1 MMLGGKNMISF
12 FANIFGYLLN
22 ILYMFIKNY
31 GIAIILFSIVVKI
44 LLLPLSI
51 KQQKSMKKSAEMQ
64 DEMQS
69 IRKKYKNDPDK
80 MNQATIELYKREK
93 MSPFS
98 GCFGAI
104 AQLILLLSVF
114 YLVRSPLTYMKKIDS
129 NTIEQYKS
137 SITDQTAYPE
147 IQIINEKGKENEE
160 VYINMNFFGIDL
172 SKVPTQSLNN
182 PKVYIIPVLYVLS
195 SVISIR
201 YTNNMQKKKKDEII
215 DVTEES
221 KNTEKG
227 KNEEELDAM
236 EQANKTM
243 TWFMPIMAVSI
254 AVVAPLGLALYWL
267 INNILM
273 ITERAILNK
282 FLESKEEK
290 ADAR

>member
-1 MMLGGKNMISF
+1 MTF

-22 ILYMFIKNY
+22 ILYIFIKNY
-31 GIAIILFSIVVKI
+31 GMAIILFSIIVKI

-51 KQQKSMKKSAEMQ
+51 KQQKSMKKSAELQ
-64 DEMQS
+64 EEMQN
-69 IRKKYKNDPDK
+69 IRNKYKNNPDK

-114 YLVRSPLTYMKKIDS
+114 YLVRSPLTYMKKIDT
-129 NTIEQYKS
+129 NTIEQYKTTIS
-137 SITDQTAYPE
+137 EETAYPE

-160 VYINMNFFGIDL
+160 VYINMDFFGIDL
-172 SKVPTQSLNN
+172 SKVPTKSLND
-182 PKVYIIPVLYVLS
+182 PKAYIIPILYVVS
-195 SVISIR
+195 SIISIR
-201 YTNNMQKKKKDEII
+201 FTNSMQNNKKEKNEII
-215 DVTEES
+215 DVTESS
-221 KNTEKG
+221 KQKNNDN
-227 KNEEELDAM
+227 KNEEEIDAI

-273 ITERAILNK
+273 IIERVILNK
-282 FLESKEEK
+282 FLDSKEEK

>member
-1 MMLGGKNMISF
+1 MISF

>member
-1 MMLGGKNMISF
+1 MISF

-22 ILYMFIKNY
+22 ILYMLIKNY

-114 YLVRSPLTYMKKIDS
+114 YLVRSPLTYMKKIDN

-137 SITDQTAYPE
+137 SISDQTAYPE

-160 VYINMNFFGIDL
+160 VYINMDFFGIDL
-172 SKVPTQSLNN
+172 SKVPTQSLND

-221 KNTEKG
+221 KKKSEKS
-227 KNEEELDAM
+227 KAEDEVDAM

-254 AVVAPLGLALYWL
+254 AFVAPLGLALYWL

-273 ITERAILNK
+273 MTERLILNK
-282 FLESKEEK
+282 FLDSKEEK

>member
-1 MMLGGKNMISF
+1 MISF

-172 SKVPTQSLNN
+172 SKVPTQSLND

>member
-1 MMLGGKNMISF
+1 MISF

-31 GIAIILFSIVVKI
+31 GIAIILFSVVVKI

-64 DEMQS
+64 DEMQN

-80 MNQATIELYKREK
+80 MNQATLELYKREK

-114 YLVRSPLTYMKKIDS
+114 YLVRSPLTYMKKIDN

-137 SITDQTAYPE
+137 SISNQTAYPE
-147 IQIINEKGKENEE
+147 IQIIDEKGKENEE
-160 VYINMNFFGIDL
+160 VYINMDFFGIDL
-172 SKVPTQSLNN
+172 SKVPTQSLND

-195 SVISIR
+195 SIISIR
-201 YTNNMQKKKKDEII
+201 YTNSMQKKKKDEVI

-221 KNTEKG
+221 KNKKAKNKTED
-227 KNEEELDAM
+227 EEEVVDAM

-273 ITERAILNK
+273 MVERVILNK
-282 FLESKEEK
+282 FLKSKEEK

>member
-1 MMLGGKNMISF
+1 MISF

-172 SKVPTQSLNN
+172 SKVPTQSLND
-182 PKVYIIPVLYVLS
+182 PKVYIIPALYVLS

>member
-1 MMLGGKNMISF
+1 MISF

-22 ILYMFIKNY
+22 ILYMLIKNY

-114 YLVRSPLTYMKKIDS
+114 YLVRSPLTYMKKIDN

-137 SITDQTAYPE
+137 SISDQTAYPE

-160 VYINMNFFGIDL
+160 VYINMDFFGIDL
-172 SKVPTQSLNN
+172 SKVPTQSLND

-221 KNTEKG
+221 KKKSEKS
-227 KNEEELDAM
+227 KPEDEVDAM

-254 AVVAPLGLALYWL
+254 AFVAPLGLALYWL

-273 ITERAILNK
+273 MTERLILNK
-282 FLESKEEK
+282 FLDSKEEK

>member
-1 MMLGGKNMISF
+1 MISF

-80 MNQATIELYKREK
+80 MNQATIEVYKREK

-172 SKVPTQSLNN
+172 SKVPTQSLND